1 MLIIQRVANKS
12 ALTANDVVHGSISE
26 FKAKSRG
33 ESADGGSF
41 PSGDSMTGSTGE
53 CGKNPGELQV
63 RADVETTVIST
74 RIRFKCLLN
83 LTRSDWTSGFT
94 HHRILSSPSR
104 FIYLSMTSPDLG
116 LFIHYRVCNLY

>member
-53 CGKNPGELQV
+53 CGKNPGELEV
-63 RADVETTVIST
+63 RADVETTDIST
-74 RIRFKCLLN
+74 RIRSKSLLN
-83 LTRSDWTSGFT
+83 LTRSDWTSGST
-94 HHRILSSPSR
+94 HYRILSSPSR
-104 FIYLSMTSPDLG
+104 FIYLIMTSPDLG
-116 LFIHYRVCNLY
+116 LFIHYRMCNLY